1 MTFEEVGKRMRFID
15 IEITDYVFR
24 ANLLETRSPHATE
37 AVWNALP
44 FEGRAA
50 HGTWSGAIFRM
61 LEHAPVELTERERG
75 IVFQYP
81 GLVSLEPNV
90 KELAICYG
98 QGRLYHP
105 TALLAPLPIAEI
117 GGDLTPLVKL
127 GHRLQFEGATPISVR
142 ASVDQDSPLE
152 PPPAPKGRQIEI
164 ELGTSVS
171 VATLLE
177 NVSPHAATAFAELLP
192 AQGRATNTYSGG
204 PLTRFWNDHGGPEG
218 ETPLEV
224 DNLEQ
229 GQTILYPS
237 YIYYLNLRPWRGIR
251 IPREATVMGG
261 AMGGNTRLVPIARFQ
276 GDWSAF
282 RDQAERIVMEG
293 AKPMAIRFR

>member
-1 MTFEEVGKRMRFID
+1 MRFID
-15 IEITDYVFR
+15 IEVGGAVYR
-24 ANLLETRSPHATE
+24 ARLLEEKSPHAT
-37 AVWNALP
+37 AALWDALP
-44 FEGRAA
+44 IEGRAA

-61 LEHAPVELTERERG
+61 LEHAPVELPERERG

-105 TALLAPLPIAEI
+105 TALLAPLPVAEI
-117 GGDLTPLVKL
+117 GGDLAPLAEL
-127 GHRLQFEGATPISVR
+127 GVRFQFEGAMQISVR
-142 ASVDQDSPLE
+142 TSADQDSPLA
-152 PPPAPKGRQIEI
+152 PPPTPKGRQIEI
-164 ELGTSVS
+164 ELGTSTS

-177 NVSPHAATAFAELLP
+177 DVSPRAATALAELIP

-204 PLTRFWNDHGGPEG
+204 PLTRFWNDQGGPEG
-218 ETPLEV
+218 ETPLEI
-224 DNLEQ
+224 DDLEP
-229 GQTILYPS
+229 GQNILYPS

-261 AMGGNTRLVPIARFQ
+261 AMGGNTRLTPVARFQ

-282 RDQAERIVMEG
+282 RDQAERIVIEG
-293 AKPMAIRFR
+293 AKPMAIRFS

>member
-1 MTFEEVGKRMRFID
+1 MRFID
-15 IEITDYVFR
+15 IEVGGSTYR
-24 ANLLETRSPHATE
+24 ARLLEEKSPNAT
-37 AVWNALP
+37 AALWNALP

-81 GLVSLEPNV
+81 GLVSLEPNS

-105 TALLAPLPIAEI
+105 TAVLAPLPIAEI
-117 GGDLTPLVKL
+117 GGDLAPLAEL
-127 GHRLQFEGATPISVR
+127 GVRFQFEGAMPISVR
-142 ASVDQDSPLE
+142 ASADQDSPLE
-152 PPPAPKGRQIEI
+152 PPPTPKGRQIEI
-164 ELGTSVS
+164 TLGTSTS

-177 NVSPHAATAFAELLP
+177 DESPHAAAALAKLLP

-204 PLTRFWNDHGGPEG
+204 PLTRFWNDTGGPEG
-218 ETPLEV
+218 ETPIDIADLEP
-224 DNLEQ
+224 
-229 GQTILYPS
+229 GQSILYPS

-261 AMGGNTRLVPIARFQ
+261 ATGGNTRLVPVARFQ
-276 GDWSAF
+276 GDWSGF
-282 RDQAERIVMEG
+282 RDQAERIVIEG

>member
-1 MTFEEVGKRMRFID
+1 MRFID
-15 IEITDYVFR
+15 IEVGGSIFR
-24 ANLLETRSPHATE
+24 ARLLEERSPHAT
-37 AVWNALP
+37 AALWDALP
-44 FEGRAA
+44 FDGRAA

-61 LEHAPVELTERERG
+61 LEHAPLELPQRDRG

-98 QGRLYHP
+98 QGRLFHP
-105 TALLAPLPIAEI
+105 TALLAPIPIAEI
-117 GGDLTPLVKL
+117 GGDLTPLAEL
-127 GHRLQFEGATPISVR
+127 GLRFQFEGAMPISVR
-142 ASVDQDSPLE
+142 PSADQTSPLE
-152 PPPAPKGRQIEI
+152 APPTPQGRQIEI
-164 ELGTSVS
+164 ELGTSIS
-171 VATLLE
+171 TATLLE
-177 NVSPHAATAFAELLP
+177 DTSPRAAAAIAALLP

-204 PLTRFWNDHGGPEG
+204 PLTRFWNDAGGPEG
-218 ETPLEV
+218 ETPLEI
-224 DNLEQ
+224 DDLEQ

-261 AMGGNTRLVPIARFQ
+261 AMGGSTRLVPIARFL

-282 RDQAERIVMEG
+282 RDQADRIVVEG
-293 AKPMAIRFR
+293 AKPMAIRLV